1 MTRINL
7 NIKMYNFLK
16 AYLVLAL
23 VSVSWLGVA
32 GGRAGIS
39 GISGGRIAG
48 TVTATTG
55 PLAAATALSCGYSK
69 EGKG

>member
-1 MTRINL
+1 M
-7 NIKMYNFLK
+7 
-16 AYLVLAL
+16 VLAL
-23 VSVSWLGVA
+23 VRVSWLGVA

>member
-1 MTRINL
+1 M

-55 PLAAATALSCGYSK
+55 PLLAPATALSCGYSK